1 MGTECWPG
9 AFPPGRLT
17 QVLLPSV
24 TAPPESFQDCP
35 QTDNKQIV
43 FRGIEHDYEGREGN
57 VRSARNK
64 TVSGAVACQPSIG
77 LLDIDIKTQVIAN
90 KTACRDGGVNRLL
103 GDCPGQNPTLGCA
116 PPIAPP
122 RTLLSQG
129 PDCRTS
135 VACKRFL
142 LPPVAAG
149 PRTVK
154 IIRHPSSYAP
164 SKTSN
169 VILTSSLALIPAF
182 PGGLIPNSVC
192 FTVVSPR

>member
-24 TAPPESFQDCP
+24 MAPPESFQDCP

-64 TVSGAVACQPSIG
+64 TVSGAVACPPSIG

-90 KTACRDGGVNRLL
+90 KTACREGAVSDF
-103 GDCPGQNPTLGCA
+103 
-116 PPIAPP
+116 
-122 RTLLSQG
+122 
-129 PDCRTS
+129 S
-135 VACKRFL
+135 VA
-142 LPPVAAG
+142 
-149 PRTVK
+149 
-154 IIRHPSSYAP
+154 
-164 SKTSN
+164 
-169 VILTSSLALIPAF
+169 
-182 PGGLIPNSVC
+182 
-192 FTVVSPR
+192 